1 MPLLPPDAGG
11 VHHSLAIC
19 ALNPEEY
26 SPHEYPEDVV
36 CLQSDIPDTLNKS
49 MQMQN
54 GVSEQDVKMLV
65 IMALQEA
72 KDDCEKCAAL
82 VKGYL
87 CAIEIGTSSASFIIL
102 LEPSQSYTSKHIK
115 CYDDR
120 QREIGHAFNALYQE
134 YIIESPPMQPVQPDA
149 KEVVEKKEKEEVEKK
164 AKVEAGLA
172 LIRADEAYAEAERL
186 KAEADRLKD
195 YADKAHGYFIK
206 VNNIKPGFGRLAK
219 EKADEAYAKAERL
232 KVEADEAYAEAER
245 LKVEAADAAE
255 TALA

>member
-1 MPLLPPDAGG
+1 MKFLE
-11 VHHSLAIC
+11 SLEAATDGRQKTELYMQQFMGSVVIQAAIRR
-19 ALNPEEY
+19 AIASQVLTRLKA
-26 SPHEYPEDVV
+26 D
-36 CLQSDIPDTLNKS
+36 
-49 MQMQN
+49 
-54 GVSEQDVKMLV
+54 
-65 IMALQEA
+65 
-72 KDDCEKCAAL
+72 
-82 VKGYL
+82 
-87 CAIEIGTSSASFIIL
+87 AIEVA
-102 LEPSQSYTSKHIK
+102 EMN
-115 CYDDR
+115 
-120 QREIGHAFNALYQE
+120 E
-134 YIIESPPMQPVQPDA
+134 QPVQPDA
-149 KEVVEKKEKEEVEKK
+149 KEEVEKKEKEEVEKK

-172 LIRADEAYAEAERL
+172 LIRVDEAYAEAERL